1 MLRIRIYPDEISVV
15 TSAPG
20 MSSVEQQA
28 GLDFWTTHEAPPTAA
43 ELADPGALA
52 HRRTAAWELLVR
64 HVGRERA
71 AFVANS
77 TRPGAP
83 PLPLRGGAPEP
94 ATARLLPDS
103 WVVVGYN
110 GGQRVL
116 ATHVPGV
123 PERVQ
128 VGPSRTAG
136 ADAFDPKDPNLLKTE
151 DGLRWVT
158 DFDEAERIAMAVTV
172 DLLAPEDIAAGIV
185 IPMLAINGLD
195 TLMVF
200 GVREPNANRTAAS
213 EADALVDLLSA
224 HAATDRVAFVPQG
237 TPTNNADGRASG
249 WTSAPDIFAA
259 YERVVGAGPAPAP
272 ATGVDALRGGADN
285 ATTAAAALGLAPD
298 ALVGLDNANALEQW
312 PARAMARALFP
323 VTVGEVLGT
332 LSRPPLASGD
342 EVEQQL
348 NRLDELIPFAAE
360 HMASFVRSRGPLP
373 VLRVGRQ
380 PYGLLPILPHRPLGP
395 PRERAR
401 SSSRTWSTCWT
412 SSGRSGTTPPAAFP
426 GSAAAPST
434 SPTPPISSSA
444 SSASARC
451 RTRAP
456 TRCATSPARSAP
468 PCTRRSVTT
477 GSCRTPPLIL
487 RSRSTACAT
496 R

>member
-1 MLRIRIYPDEISVV
+1 MPR
-15 TSAPG
+15 
-20 MSSVEQQA
+20 SS
-28 GLDFWTTHEAPPTAA
+28 PTARVRA
-43 ELADPGALA
+43 RRLA
-52 HRRTAAWELLVR
+52 AA
-64 HVGRERA
+64 
-71 AFVANS
+71 
-77 TRPGAP
+77 
-83 PLPLRGGAPEP
+83 GGAPEP

-200 GVREPNANRTAAS
+200 GLREPNANRTPAS

-259 YERVVGAGPAPAP
+259 YERVVAPGAAAAP

-285 ATTAAAALGLAPD
+285 ATTAAAALGLASD

-380 PYGLLPILPHRPLGP
+380 PYGLLPILPIDRWVPRPNEPLELPNLVNVLGVLRP
-395 PRERAR
+395 FWDHAAGGVPRFSGGAVDLTNATDQLVRILGLGAVPHPGAYQVRDVTGQIGTVRVLAGASRLVRA
-401 SSSRTWSTCWT
+401 
-412 SSGRSGTTPPAAFP
+412 GRHP
-426 GSAAAPST
+426 
-434 SPTPPISSSA
+434 
-444 SSASARC
+444 
-451 RTRAP
+451 
-456 TRCATSPARSAP
+456 
-468 PCTRRSVTT
+468 
-477 GSCRTPPLIL
+477 
-487 RSRSTACAT
+487 
-496 R
+496 